1 MKTAMK
7 ILTMILALALV
18 LSLAACGEEK
28 LETPTE
34 APTTEQPV
42 PEGESVAPEAET
54 AAPEVETT
62 APAEEATDPTTE
74 TTAPAQQEEISF
86 DAEVSLEEELI
97 EEEIPEEDFGVGP
110 LITVKYEVY
119 EAMSDSEKE
128 AYRDCFTTPAA
139 FDFWEENAFMNYE
152 NEILDEGF
160 LGAGTLNLK
169 DIYEMLTGKYS
180 A

>member
-42 PEGESVAPEAET
+42 SEGESAAPEAET

-62 APAEEATDPTTE
+62 APAAEATDPTTE

-86 DAEVSLEEELI
+86 DAEVSMEEELL

-110 LITVKYEVY
+110 MITVKYEVY
-119 EAMSDSEKE
+119 ERQRKGSLSGLLH
-128 AYRDCFTTPAA
+128 YPRSF
-139 FDFWEENAFMNYE
+139 
-152 NEILDEGF
+152 
-160 LGAGTLNLK
+160 
-169 DIYEMLTGKYS
+169 
-180 A
+180 